1 MLCSLMVCVMGM
13 KNIFM
18 RWQKGDIVPTGI
30 WCVGWWVQ
38 KTFKKGE
45 DKTIFCTHN
54 NMGRKKTDKL
64 LPSSLVPTTDI
75 ENSTS
80 QEPHLYTGM
89 YHAVCQLS
97 GQSFQSFTFCSFHL
111 HLCSSV
117 WLIVPEESLNTN
129 PAWQLL
135 EAVVLLYCG
144 VVVYYGPEF
153 YYFKDSQ

>member
-1 MLCSLMVCVMGM
+1 MVCVMGI

-18 RWQKGDIVPTGI
+18 RWGKGDIVHISI

-45 DKTIFCTHN
+45 DKSIYYAHN
-54 NMGRKKTDKL
+54 KVGRKKTNRL

-75 ENSTS
+75 ENLTS
-80 QEPHLYTGM
+80 QEPHLHAEM
-89 YHAVCQLS
+89 YHPVCWLP
-97 GQSFQSFTFCSFHL
+97 GQSFQLWTFCSFHL

-117 WLIVPEESLNTN
+117 WLIVPEERLNTN

-135 EAVVLLYCG
+135 EAVVSLYCG
-144 VVVYYGPEF
+144 VIVYYGPEF
-153 YYFKDSQ
+153 YHFKDSQ